1 MGEVVEGE
9 GGGGRAGEEGGQ
21 VGRRAE
27 DEVVGVEREEVDGGL
42 FGAQRRP
49 AGARHV
55 VRERVRQAPAAQAHL
70 ARAEDEAVAR
80 RHDVVCK
87 EKLVQ
92 DLGCLWAVR
101 VDRNKIKR
109 VGKAFDKPW
118 SMRFVS
124 LQRRSKF
131 QTKTIF
137 CFIYSV

>member
-92 DLGCLWAVR
+92 DLGCFWAVV
-101 VDRNKIKR
+101 VDRKQNKTS
-109 VGKAFDKPW
+109 G
-118 SMRFVS
+118 
-124 LQRRSKF
+124 
-131 QTKTIF
+131 
-137 CFIYSV
+137 